1 MYYYHPIFVFVTN
14 TFFHFRSKIIK
25 LEMCVSSFSKHVI
38 FVLVLSQYVVGRTLQ
53 TEKPVKLPPT
63 PLLLT
68 SSTPRSVVDSTD
80 PKTHVTETENNH
92 KVPCSK
98 LRTFRKSARKLFSE
112 SCKFVTDSS
121 MGRKTRKKRL
131 PENCLQFTKDHMKP
145 CIDDDII
152 NEECMERILNVSF
165 I

>member
-1 MYYYHPIFVFVTN
+1 M
-14 TFFHFRSKIIK
+14 SA
-25 LEMCVSSFSKHVI
+25 FSKHVI

-80 PKTHVTETENNH
+80 PKTLVTETENNH
-92 KVPCSK
+92 PCAK

-131 PENCLQFTKDHMKP
+131 PENCLQFTKDRMKP
-145 CIDDDII
+145 CIEDDII

>member
-1 MYYYHPIFVFVTN
+1 
-14 TFFHFRSKIIK
+14 
-25 LEMCVSSFSKHVI
+25 MCVSAFSKHFI

-131 PENCLQFTKDHMKP
+131 PENCLQFTKDRMKP
-145 CIDDDII
+145 CIEDDII

-165 I
+165 IWIFFVKLNLVFV